1 MKVILK
7 VLLGIAAV
15 VAVVAVGFVVRNTR
29 SASWYAWR
37 VRTAGMVEKTVEIN
51 GSRINYAEGPK
62 NGPPLL
68 LIHGQVTDWR
78 NWSPVLPRL
87 TRHFHV
93 FAVDCYGH
101 GKSDR
106 VPEKYK
112 AKAFVTDL
120 KDFIDQVIGEPAMV
134 AGHSSGG
141 LIAAGLAADVPE
153 SLLGVVLEDPPFFS
167 SVHPRAEKTWNYVD
181 LSVPAHRFLESG
193 GSDFTMFYL
202 RHGALWDLFKEAK
215 EKVQGAA
222 MRYRE
227 RHPSRPVTLWFMP
240 PSVND
245 LFRSMESYDPRFA
258 EAFYDN
264 SFHDGSDHAEIL
276 KRIAVPAVLI
286 HTNWQYDENGIL
298 LAAMDA
304 EDATRARSLI
314 PDVVFYKVDSGHG
327 FHFEKPREFIG
338 IVLEFKEQL
347 QRRGTFAA
355 PAAL

>member
-1 MKVILK
+1 MKILLPVILGIL
-7 VLLGIAAV
+7 VLLILI
-15 VAVVAVGFVVRNTR
+15 AVGFVARNLYYP
-29 SASWYAWR
+29 AWGAWR
-37 VRTAGMVEKTVEIN
+37 ARRAGMVEKQVEIN
-51 GSRINYAEGPK
+51 GSKVNYAEGPN

-78 NWSPVLPRL
+78 NWSPVLPQL
-87 TRHFHV
+87 TRHFHI

-106 VPEKYK
+106 VPEKYS
-112 AKAFVTDL
+112 ANAFVVDL
-120 KDFIDQVIGEPAMV
+120 KEFIDRVIGEPALV

-141 LIAAGLAADVPE
+141 LMAAGLAARAPE

-167 SVHPRAEKTWNYVD
+167 SVHPRAESTWNYVD
-181 LSVPAHRFLESG
+181 LSLPAHQFRQSG
-193 GSDFTMFYL
+193 ESDFIMYYL
-202 RHGALWDLFKEAK
+202 RHGAIWDLFKEAK

-222 MRYRE
+222 IRYRE
-227 RHPSRPVTLWFMP
+227 RHPSSPVKLWFMP

-264 SFHDGSDHAEIL
+264 SFHDDFDHAEVL
-276 KRIAVPAVLI
+276 GSIAVPAVLI
-286 HTNWQYDENGIL
+286 HTNWQYDEKGIL

-304 EDATRARSLI
+304 EEAERARSLI

-327 FHFEKPREFIG
+327 FHFEKPREFIR
-338 IVLEFKEQL
+338 IVLGLKARL
-347 QRRGTFAA
+347 NLTVA
-355 PAAL
+355 